1 MELHE
6 GCRKERIGWSRRRR
20 LGSQVQSSVCLLVS
34 IRINKRKRAYG
45 KASLLAVLHFL
56 AEGDA
61 RAALLRL
68 TVPVKK
74 FENYCIHFEAAAVS
88 LVSEAALMLV
98 TAAEE
103 GQLGH

>member
-6 GCRKERIGWSRRRR
+6 GCRKERIVWRRRR
-20 LGSQVQSSVCLLVS
+20 LRSQVQSSVCLLVS

-45 KASLLAVLHFL
+45 KASVLAALHFL

-68 TVPVKK
+68 SVPVKK
-74 FENYCIHFEAAAVS
+74 FENYCIHFEAAVVS
-88 LVSEAALMLV
+88 LVSESALMLV